1 MGKNKRNKKTCA
13 FWNKAMSAEKFKKDG
28 LWGLR
33 LPSGDIVMEPKYDKL
48 ELCTDFIYAHY
59 GDCHK
64 FFYKNGFVSECAD
77 KDDDYRFYENG
88 AVGINNSDGSVFL
101 PADYDEII
109 DWGDDCD
116 VVYVRKGNEFHYYNH
131 RHEEILTEVEKI
143 DEDEDP
149 NCPYYLGEDQNRHVL
164 MCVEPIDKKA
174 GNKDC
179 FAYNQWVRLSL
190 IPCSKVREIFGG
202 CKVVAMSDDAI
213 NHFEEKDTYI
223 YSARVCT
230 SDGKYPISTCIDK
243 FKTLGCY
250 DVSWIYLLK
259 ISVNR
264 NTKIDPRDL
273 YNVIKHFED
282 NSGCIRYEIAID
294 YDDDLKDGEVRVLQ
308 LHYFWDDMGAFMY
321 DTFSQNI
328 LPSGSVEEV
337 INELE
342 ILPPLEKR
350 RRILK
355 AFWWIEISETTRSW
369 FETRKVLE
377 YLKSI
382 GCNDYSTLILRNLE
396 INYYSM
402 EEITPIHWNLIKE
415 IVSWAISNGGQLN
428 SIQNGKTLYEQYL
441 EYIDDAR
448 EVTNQE
454 PAFYE
459 SIQNGE
465 SLATWLREMG
475 GTTVDE
481 HRRKIESRL
490 EGLTPKEVLDLA
502 SMKSLF
508 IPRTYLDWSYDQD
521 EQRNYKFMVG
531 NAKHHFR
538 QGDKVCLMIYGRQTY
553 QFGNILV
560 VGDDYMIVHTD
571 EWLDISEEYSIRLF

>member
-1 MGKNKRNKKTCA
+1 
-13 FWNKAMSAEKFKKDG
+13 
-28 LWGLR
+28 
-33 LPSGDIVMEPKYDKL
+33 
-48 ELCTDFIYAHY
+48 
-59 GDCHK
+59 
-64 FFYKNGFVSECAD
+64 
-77 KDDDYRFYENG
+77 
-88 AVGINNSDGSVFL
+88 
-101 PADYDEII
+101 
-109 DWGDDCD
+109 
-116 VVYVRKGNEFHYYNH
+116 
-131 RHEEILTEVEKI
+131 
-143 DEDEDP
+143 
-149 NCPYYLGEDQNRHVL
+149 
-164 MCVEPIDKKA
+164 
-174 GNKDC
+174 
-179 FAYNQWVRLSL
+179 
-190 IPCSKVREIFGG
+190 
-202 CKVVAMSDDAI
+202 
-213 NHFEEKDTYI
+213 
-223 YSARVCT
+223 
-230 SDGKYPISTCIDK
+230 
-243 FKTLGCY
+243 
-250 DVSWIYLLK
+250 
-259 ISVNR
+259 
-264 NTKIDPRDL
+264 
-273 YNVIKHFED
+273 
-282 NSGCIRYEIAID
+282 
-294 YDDDLKDGEVRVLQ
+294 
-308 LHYFWDDMGAFMY
+308 MGAFMY

-355 AFWWIEISETTRSW
+355 AFWWIEITETTRSW

-441 EYIDDAR
+441 EYLDDAR

-475 GTTVDE
+475 GTTVEE
-481 HRRKIESRL
+481 HRRIIESRL

-531 NAKHHFR
+531 NAEHHFR